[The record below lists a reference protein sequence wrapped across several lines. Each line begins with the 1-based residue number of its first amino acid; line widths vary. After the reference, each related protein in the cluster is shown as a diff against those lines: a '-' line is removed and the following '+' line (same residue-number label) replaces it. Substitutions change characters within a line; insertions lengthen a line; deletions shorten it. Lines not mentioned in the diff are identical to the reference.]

1 MTRLATN
8 RANRENKDNE
18 KTRIQFDRRR
28 HRPVTQ
34 IGGAEITLTADTAA
48 QIAQPRLAT
57 PFVGREITILRLID
71 LAAESLVVTAL
82 LVELAL
88 VLANVVARVYFQH
101 SFLWTDEI
109 ARLALSILAFI
120 GGAVAYRR
128 RDHAFVRVILSRLP
142 ARGERGCLAFADV
155 IVLFVAGITGFA
167 SAEFLA
173 SSWDELTP
181 IFQMPAALIA
191 LPLPIGMALLMLYAS
206 VNLVREHGRMALG
219 VGVVFAA
226 FVAIAALTRDVW
238 LPLLGDDASII
249 AALSLFFVAIL
260 AGVPVGF
267 VLLLST
273 ATYLWGTGTA
283 SLVVLPQTM
292 VNGTGNFILLA
303 VPFFIL
309 AGLVM
314 ERGGISIR
322 LVRFIHALVGHMRGG
337 LLQVTVGSMYVVSG
351 LSGSKPADVA
361 AVGTVMRDE
370 LSERHGAAEGAAVLA
385 ASAVMGETVPPSI
398 AMLIVGSITNVS
410 LGAMF
415 IGGLVPA
422 AVMALCLMMLIYV
435 RARAGG
441 APRLPRAGLNVVA
454 RAGLG
459 AVLPLLMP
467 GTLLAGILLGV
478 ATPTEI
484 AAIAVVYGILLSSL
498 VYREMTLRGFM
509 RIVLDTTALTGV
521 LLFIFAA
528 ASSFSWTL
536 TVAYLPQRLVVL
548 LQSVGDSAAIF
559 MVCSI
564 VLLILVGVLLEGLP
578 SLNVLAPLLIPIAGK
593 LGLSELHYA
602 LVLIIAMGI
611 GGFMPFA
618 GVGFYV
624 CCAVMRCDIETA
636 SRAMLPYLVMLIAG
650 LLVVAF
656 VPWFTLFLPH
666 YFGFRG

>member
-1 MTRLATN
+1 MSNSA
-8 RANRENKDNE
+8 
-18 KTRIQFDRRR
+18 
-28 HRPVTQ
+28 V
-34 IGGAEITLTADTAA
+34 EIMAIEVEE
-48 QIAQPRLAT
+48 QIALSRGAGLPVKPELT
-57 PFVGREITILRLID
+57 WLRLID
-71 LAAESLVVTAL
+71 RAAESLIVAAL
-82 LVELAL
+82 LGELVL
-88 VLANVVARVYFQH
+88 VLANVMARLFFHH

-142 ARGERGCLAFADV
+142 NGGERGCLALADV
-155 IVLFVAGITGFA
+155 VVLFVAGITGFV
-167 SAEFLA
+167 SIEFLT
-173 SSWDELTP
+173 SSWGELTP
-181 IFQMPAALIA
+181 VLQMPAALIA
-191 LPLPIGMALLMLYAS
+191 SPLPVGMVLLMLYAA
-206 VNLVREHGRMALG
+206 VNLRRDHGAMALG
-219 VGVVFAA
+219 VGLVFAL
-226 FVAIAALTRDVW
+226 FVTIAAFTRDTW
-238 LPLLGDDASII
+238 LPLLGDDAAII
-249 AALSLFFVAIL
+249 AALSLFFFAIL

-283 SLVVLPQTM
+283 PLVVLPQTM

-322 LVRFIHALVGHMRGG
+322 LVRFIHALVGHMQGG
-337 LLQVTVGSMYVVSG
+337 LLQVTVASMYVVSG

-370 LSERHGAAEGAAVLA
+370 LAERHGAAEGAAVLA

-410 LGAMF
+410 VGAMF
-415 IGGLVPA
+415 IGGLAPA
-422 AVMALCLMMLIYV
+422 AVMALCLMALIYV
-435 RARAGG
+435 RARASGV
-441 APRLPRAGLNVVA
+441 PRIPRAGGRVIA

-459 AVLPLLMP
+459 AILPLLMP

-484 AAIAVVYGILLSSL
+484 AALAVVYGILLSSL
-498 VYREMTLRGFM
+498 VYREMDLRGFV
-509 RIVLDTTALTGV
+509 RIALDTAALTGV

-536 TVAYLPQRLVVL
+536 TVAYLPQRLVSL
-548 LQSVGDSAAIF
+548 LQSVGDSQAIF
-559 MVCSI
+559 MICSI

-624 CCAVMRCDIETA
+624 CCAVMRCNIETA
-636 SRAMLPYLVMLIAG
+636 SRAMLPYLIVLLAG
-650 LLVVAF
+650 LLIVAF

>member
-1 MTRLATN
+1 M
-8 RANRENKDNE
+8 
-18 KTRIQFDRRR
+18 RISAIEVALTDTGEQIALSRGVTPPVRR
-28 HRPVTQ
+28 
-34 IGGAEITLTADTAA
+34 EITL
-48 QIAQPRLAT
+48 
-57 PFVGREITILRLID
+57 LRLVD
-71 LAAESLVVTAL
+71 LAAESLIVAAL
-82 LVELAL
+82 LGELGL
-88 VLANVVARVYFQH
+88 VLANVVARAYFHH
-101 SFLWTDEI
+101 SFLWADEI

-142 ARGERGCLAFADV
+142 SRAERGCLALADV
-155 IVLFVAGITGFA
+155 VVLFVAGITGFV
-167 SAEFLA
+167 SIEFLI
-173 SSWDELTP
+173 SSWGELTP

-191 LPLPIGMALLMLYAS
+191 LPLPAGMALLMVFAA
-206 VNLVREHGRMALG
+206 VNLRRDHGAMALG
-219 VGVVFAA
+219 VGAVFAA
-226 FVAIAALTRDVW
+226 TITIAALTRDTW
-238 LPLLGDDASII
+238 LPLLGDDAAII
-249 AALSLFFVAIL
+249 AALSLFFFAIL

-322 LVRFIHALVGHMRGG
+322 LVRFIYALVGHMRGG
-337 LLQVTVGSMYVVSG
+337 LLQVTVASMYVVSG

-370 LSERHGAAEGAAVLA
+370 LGERHGAAEGAAVLA

-410 LGAMF
+410 VGAMF
-415 IGGLVPA
+415 IGGLAPA
-422 AVMALCLMMLIYV
+422 AVMALCLMALIYV
-435 RARAGG
+435 RARASG
-441 APRLPRAGLNVVA
+441 APRIPRARAGIVA

-459 AVLPLLMP
+459 AILPLLMP

-484 AAIAVVYGILLSSL
+484 AAIAVIYGILLSSV
-498 VYREMTLRGFM
+498 VYREMTLRGLI
-509 RIVLDTTALTGV
+509 RIAIDTAALTGV

-548 LQSVGDSAAIF
+548 LQSVGDSQTIF
-559 MVCSI
+559 MICSI
-564 VLLILVGVLLEGLP
+564 ILLILVGVLLEGLP

-636 SRAMLPYLVMLIAG
+636 SRAMFPYLIVLLAG

-656 VPWFTLFLPH
+656 VPWFTLLLPH

>member
-1 MTRLATN
+1 MEAVLTDAGEPVALSRNVASPVRL
-8 RANRENKDNE
+8 ES
-18 KTRIQFDRRR
+18 
-28 HRPVTQ
+28 
-34 IGGAEITLTADTAA
+34 
-48 QIAQPRLAT
+48 T
-57 PFVGREITILRLID
+57 PLRLVD
-71 LAAESLVVTAL
+71 LAAESLIVAAL
-82 LVELAL
+82 LGELVL
-88 VLANVVARVYFQH
+88 VLANVLARVYFHH

-142 ARGERGCLAFADV
+142 GRGERGCLALADV
-155 IVLFVAGITGFA
+155 VVLFVAGITGLV
-167 SAEFLA
+167 SIEFLV
-173 SSWDELTP
+173 SSWGELTP

-191 LPLPIGMALLMLYAS
+191 LPLPVGMALLLLYAA
-206 VNLVREHGRMALG
+206 VNLRRDHGAMALG
-219 VGVVFAA
+219 VGLVFAA
-226 FVAIAALTRDVW
+226 AVTIAALTRDIW
-238 LPLLGDDASII
+238 LPLLGDDAAII
-249 AALSLFFVAIL
+249 AALSLFFFAIL

-283 SLVVLPQTM
+283 PLVVLPQTM

-322 LVRFIHALVGHMRGG
+322 LVRFIYALVGHMRGG
-337 LLQVTVGSMYVVSG
+337 LLQVTVASMYVVSG

-370 LSERHGAAEGAAVLA
+370 LGERHGAAEGAAVLA

-410 LGAMF
+410 VGAMF
-415 IGGLVPA
+415 IGGLAPA
-422 AVMALCLMMLIYV
+422 AVMALCLMALIYV
-435 RARAGG
+435 RARASG
-441 APRLPRAGLNVVA
+441 APRIPRASPGVVA

-459 AVLPLLMP
+459 AILPLLMP

-484 AAIAVVYGILLSSL
+484 AAIAVVYGIVLSSV
-498 VYREMTLRGFM
+498 VYREMNLRGFI
-509 RIVLDTTALTGV
+509 RIALDTAALTGV

-548 LQSVGDSAAIF
+548 LQSVGDSQTIF
-559 MVCSI
+559 MICSI

-624 CCAVMRCDIETA
+624 CCAVMRCNIETA
-636 SRAMLPYLVMLIAG
+636 SRAMLPYLIVLLAG
-650 LLVVAF
+650 LLIVAF

-666 YFGFRG
+666 YFGFHG

>member
-1 MTRLATN
+1 M
-8 RANRENKDNE
+8 
-18 KTRIQFDRRR
+18 RISAIEVALTDTGEQIALSRGVTPPVRR
-28 HRPVTQ
+28 
-34 IGGAEITLTADTAA
+34 EITL
-48 QIAQPRLAT
+48 
-57 PFVGREITILRLID
+57 LRLVD
-71 LAAESLVVTAL
+71 LAAESLIVAAL
-82 LVELAL
+82 LGELGL
-88 VLANVVARVYFQH
+88 VLANVVARAYFHH
-101 SFLWTDEI
+101 SFLWADEI

-142 ARGERGCLAFADV
+142 SRAERGCLALADV
-155 IVLFVAGITGFA
+155 VVLFVAGITGFV
-167 SAEFLA
+167 SIEFLI
-173 SSWDELTP
+173 SSWGELTP

-191 LPLPIGMALLMLYAS
+191 LPLPAGMALLMVFAA
-206 VNLVREHGRMALG
+206 VNLRRDHGAMALG
-219 VGVVFAA
+219 VGAVFAA
-226 FVAIAALTRDVW
+226 TITIAALTRDTW
-238 LPLLGDDASII
+238 LPLLGDDAAII
-249 AALSLFFVAIL
+249 AALSLFFFAIL

-322 LVRFIHALVGHMRGG
+322 LVRFIYALVGHMRGG
-337 LLQVTVGSMYVVSG
+337 LLQVTVASMYVVSG

-370 LSERHGAAEGAAVLA
+370 LGERHGAAEGAAVLA

-410 LGAMF
+410 VGAMF
-415 IGGLVPA
+415 IGGLAPA
-422 AVMALCLMMLIYV
+422 AVMALIYV
-435 RARAGG
+435 RARASG
-441 APRLPRAGLNVVA
+441 APRIPRACAGIVA

-459 AVLPLLMP
+459 AILPLLMP

-484 AAIAVVYGILLSSL
+484 AAIAVIYGILLSSV
-498 VYREMTLRGFM
+498 VYREMTLRGFI
-509 RIVLDTTALTGV
+509 RIAIDTAALTGV

-548 LQSVGDSAAIF
+548 LQSVGDSQTIF
-559 MVCSI
+559 MICSI
-564 VLLILVGVLLEGLP
+564 ILLILVGVLLEGLP

-636 SRAMLPYLVMLIAG
+636 SRAMFPYLIVLLAG

>member
-1 MTRLATN
+1 M
-8 RANRENKDNE
+8 
-18 KTRIQFDRRR
+18 RISAIEVALTDTGEQIALSRGVTPPVRR
-28 HRPVTQ
+28 
-34 IGGAEITLTADTAA
+34 EITL
-48 QIAQPRLAT
+48 
-57 PFVGREITILRLID
+57 LRLVD
-71 LAAESLVVTAL
+71 LAAESLIVAAL
-82 LVELAL
+82 LGELGL
-88 VLANVVARVYFQH
+88 VLANVVARAYFHH
-101 SFLWTDEI
+101 SFLWADEI

-142 ARGERGCLAFADV
+142 SRAERGCLALADV
-155 IVLFVAGITGFA
+155 VVLFVAGITGFV
-167 SAEFLA
+167 SIEFLI
-173 SSWDELTP
+173 SSWGELTP

-191 LPLPIGMALLMLYAS
+191 LPLPAGMALLMVFAA
-206 VNLVREHGRMALG
+206 VNLRRDHGAMALG
-219 VGVVFAA
+219 VGAVFAA
-226 FVAIAALTRDVW
+226 TITIVALTRDTW
-238 LPLLGDDASII
+238 LPLLGDDAAII
-249 AALSLFFVAIL
+249 AALSLFFFAIL

-322 LVRFIHALVGHMRGG
+322 LVRFIYALVGHMRGG
-337 LLQVTVGSMYVVSG
+337 LLQVTVASMYVVSG

-370 LSERHGAAEGAAVLA
+370 LGERHGAAEGAAVLA

-410 LGAMF
+410 VGAMF
-415 IGGLVPA
+415 IGGLAPA
-422 AVMALCLMMLIYV
+422 AVMALCLMALIYV
-435 RARAGG
+435 RARASG
-441 APRLPRAGLNVVA
+441 APRIPRARAGIVA

-459 AVLPLLMP
+459 AILPLLMP

-484 AAIAVVYGILLSSL
+484 AAIAVIYGILLSSV
-498 VYREMTLRGFM
+498 VYREMTLRGFI
-509 RIVLDTTALTGV
+509 RIAIDTAALTGV

-548 LQSVGDSAAIF
+548 LQSVGDSQTIF
-559 MVCSI
+559 MICSI
-564 VLLILVGVLLEGLP
+564 LLLILVGVLLEGLP

-636 SRAMLPYLVMLIAG
+636 SRAMFPYLIVLLAG

>member
-1 MTRLATN
+1 MSNSA
-8 RANRENKDNE
+8 
-18 KTRIQFDRRR
+18 
-28 HRPVTQ
+28 V
-34 IGGAEITLTADTAA
+34 EIMAIKVEE
-48 QIAQPRLAT
+48 QIALSRGVALPAKPEPT
-57 PFVGREITILRLID
+57 WLRLID
-71 LAAESLVVTAL
+71 RAAEGLIVAAL
-82 LVELAL
+82 LGELVL
-88 VLANVVARVYFQH
+88 VLANVMARLFFHH

-142 ARGERGCLAFADV
+142 SGGERGCLALADV
-155 IVLFVAGITGFA
+155 VVLFVAGITGFV
-167 SAEFLA
+167 SIEFLT
-173 SSWDELTP
+173 SSWGELSP
-181 IFQMPAALIA
+181 VLQMPAAVIA
-191 LPLPIGMALLMLYAS
+191 SPLPAGMALLMLYAA
-206 VNLVREHGRMALG
+206 VNLRRDHGAMALG
-219 VGVVFAA
+219 VGLVFAL
-226 FVAIAALTRDVW
+226 FVTIAALTRDTW
-238 LPLLGDDASII
+238 LPLLGDDAAII
-249 AALSLFFVAIL
+249 AALSLFFFAIL

-283 SLVVLPQTM
+283 PLVVLPQTM

-322 LVRFIHALVGHMRGG
+322 LVRFIHTLVGHMQGG
-337 LLQVTVGSMYVVSG
+337 LLQVTVASMYVVSG

-370 LSERHGAAEGAAVLA
+370 LAERHGAAEGAAVLA

-410 LGAMF
+410 VGAMF
-415 IGGLVPA
+415 IGGLAPA
-422 AVMALCLMMLIYV
+422 AVMALCLMALIHV
-435 RARAGG
+435 RAGASGVPRIPRAGG
-441 APRLPRAGLNVVA
+441 RVIA

-459 AVLPLLMP
+459 AILPLLMP

-484 AAIAVVYGILLSSL
+484 AALAVVYGILLSSL
-498 VYREMTLRGFM
+498 VYREMNLRGFV
-509 RIVLDTTALTGV
+509 RIALDTAALTGV

-536 TVAYLPQRLVVL
+536 TVAYLPQRLVTL
-548 LQSVGDSAAIF
+548 LQSVGDSQAIF
-559 MVCSI
+559 MICSI

-624 CCAVMRCDIETA
+624 CCAVMRCNIETA
-636 SRAMLPYLVMLIAG
+636 SRAMLPYLIVLLAG
-650 LLVVAF
+650 LLIVAF

>member
-1 MTRLATN
+1 MVAFSDASPLAISGTETPAP
-8 RANRENKDNE
+8 RRE
-18 KTRIQFDRRR
+18 
-28 HRPVTQ
+28 
-34 IGGAEITLTADTAA
+34 ATL
-48 QIAQPRLAT
+48 
-57 PFVGREITILRLID
+57 LRYID
-71 LAAESLVVTAL
+71 FAAEAVVVAAL
-82 LVELAL
+82 LGELVL
-88 VLANVVARVYFQH
+88 VLANIAARVFFAS
-101 SFLWTDEI
+101 SFLWMDEV

-142 ARGERGCLAFADV
+142 PRGERACLALAEV
-155 IVLFVAGITGFA
+155 VVLFVAAITGYV
-167 SAEFLA
+167 SLEFLS
-173 SSWDELTP
+173 SSWGEYTP
-181 IFQMPAALIA
+181 IFQMPAGLIA
-191 LPLPIGMALLMLYAS
+191 LPLPIGMALLMLYAGIG
-206 VNLVREHGRMALG
+206 LRRDHGMMAIRMG
-219 VGVVFAA
+219 AA
-226 FVAIAALTRDVW
+226 FAVAVTIAALTRDIW
-238 LPLLGDDASII
+238 LPWLGDDAAII
-249 AALSLFFVAIL
+249 AALGLFFIAIL

-273 ATYLWGTGTA
+273 ATYLWGTGSA

-292 VNGTGNFILLA
+292 VNGTGSFILLA

-322 LVRFIHALVGHMRGG
+322 LVRFIHALVGHMQGG
-337 LLQVTVGSMYVVSG
+337 LLQVTVASMYLVSG

-370 LSERHGAAEGAAVLA
+370 LRERHSAAEGTAVLA
-385 ASAVMGETVPPSI
+385 AAAVMGETVPPSI
-398 AMLIVGSITNVS
+398 AMLIVGSITSVS
-410 LGAMF
+410 VGAMF
-415 IGGLVPA
+415 IGGLIPA
-422 AVMALCLMMLIYV
+422 AVMAICLMVLIYV
-435 RARAGG
+435 RARSSGG
-441 APRLPRAGLNVVA
+441 PRTPRASAVVMA

-459 AVLPLLMP
+459 AILPLLMP
-467 GTLLAGILLGV
+467 ASLLAGILFGI

-484 AAIAVVYGILLSSL
+484 SALAVVYGLLLSAIL
-498 VYREMTLRGFM
+498 YREMNWQTFI
-509 RIVLDTTALTGV
+509 RIVIDTAALTGV

-536 TVAYLPQRLVVL
+536 TVAYLPQRLVAL
-548 LQSVGDSAAIF
+548 LQSVGNSQTIF
-559 MVCSI
+559 MLCSI

-636 SRAMLPYLVMLIAG
+636 SRAMLPYLIMLIAG
-650 LLVVAF
+650 LLFVAG
-656 VPWFTLFLPH
+656 VPWFTLALPH
-666 YFGFRG
+666 YFGFNG